1 MCYSKGMRKNNNY
14 PPQGGSDPRDLPHN
28 EPSHEG
34 QLPEKLITSITKLVD
49 RAPVIKEYAD
59 KVRKT
64 KPDMIGSP
72 MIKVRE
78 INARG
83 EDPQDLDDMVAYID
97 YYDAPFEDDIGSI
110 ESLLSAQSRDLYE
123 EFDAQLQTVRDQLD
137 VLVRE
142 TEDKDKDKDKDD
154 VSSTDDETTHTNQT
168 TDLDTESTEAAVSDD
183 SNDTAFAT
191 FLTDAQKCCSD
202 ADINFKELGAHGTGH
217 DGVDTLGYHTDS
229 LRTLFNELKEKAN
242 QWRYREKDEED
253 PNYEEHEEAFAQQ
266 LQRGMQEML
275 SSMLVS
281 LNKIA
286 DIADLMHFKAESAE
300 QSINSLGTALEVF
313 HYTHNSGAAAND
325 DDITI

>member
-1 MCYSKGMRKNNNY
+1 MCYSKGMRNNNH
-14 PPQGGSDPRDLPHN
+14 PPQGNSDRLPRD
-28 EPSHEG
+28 EPSHEN
-34 QLPEKLITSITKLVD
+34 QLTEQLITSITELVD
-49 RAPVIKEYAD
+49 RAPVIKEFAD

-64 KPDMIGSP
+64 KPDMVGSP

-110 ESLLSAQSRDLYE
+110 ELLLSAQSKDLYE
-123 EFDAQLQTVRDQLD
+123 EFDALLQTVRDQLD

-142 TEDKDKDKDKDD
+142 TEDEDEDEDD
-154 VSSTDDETTHTNQT
+154 VSSTDDETTHTNQA
-168 TDLDTESTEAAVSDD
+168 TDLDTESTEAAASDD

-202 ADINFKELGAHGTGH
+202 ADINFKELDAHGTGH

-242 QWRYREKDEED
+242 QWRYHEKNEED
-253 PNYEEHEEAFAQQ
+253 PNHEEYEEAFAQQ

-275 SSMLVS
+275 SSMSAS
-281 LNKIA
+281 LDKIA

>member
-1 MCYSKGMRKNNNY
+1 MCYSKGMRNNNH
-14 PPQGGSDPRDLPHN
+14 PPQGNSNPHDLPHN

-34 QLPEKLITSITKLVD
+34 QLPEQLTTSITKLVD
-49 RAPVIKEYAD
+49 RAPVVKKYAD

-64 KPDMIGSP
+64 KPDMVGSP
-72 MIKVRE
+72 VIKVKE
-78 INARG
+78 IAAYS

-97 YYDAPFEDDIGSI
+97 YYDDLFEDDIGSI
-110 ESLLSAQSRDLYE
+110 ELLLSTKGKDLYE

-142 TEDKDKDKDKDD
+142 TEDKDKDKDEDD
-154 VSSTDDETTHTNQT
+154 VSSTDDETTHTNQA
-168 TDLDTESTEAAVSDD
+168 TDLDTESTETEKSDD

-202 ADINFKELGAHGTGH
+202 ADINFKELGAHITGH
-217 DGVDTLGYHTDS
+217 DGVDTLGYHTDT

-242 QWRYREKDEED
+242 QWRYHEK
-253 PNYEEHEEAFAQQ
+253 NEEAFAQQ
-266 LQRGMQEML
+266 LQREIQEIL

-286 DIADLMHFKAESAE
+286 DIADIMHVKPQRAE

-313 HYTHNSGAAAND
+313 HYTHNSETAAND
-325 DDITI
+325 DDIEA

>member
-1 MCYSKGMRKNNNY
+1 MCYSKGMRKNNH
-14 PPQGGSDPRDLPHN
+14 PPQGNSDPLPRD

-34 QLPEKLITSITKLVD
+34 QLPEQLITRITELID
-49 RAPVIKEYAD
+49 RAPVIKEFAD

-64 KPDMIGSP
+64 KLDMVDSP
-72 MIKVRE
+72 VIKVRE
-78 INARG
+78 INARS

-97 YYDAPFEDDIGSI
+97 YYDAPFEDDIGSS
-110 ESLLSAQSRDLYE
+110 ELLLSAQSRDLYE
-123 EFDAQLQTVRDQLD
+123 EFDALLQTVRDQLD

-142 TEDKDKDKDKDD
+142 TEDKDKDKDKDKDD

-168 TDLDTESTEAAVSDD
+168 TDLDTESTEAAASDD

-191 FLTDAQKCCSD
+191 FLSDAQKCCSD

-217 DGVDTLGYHTDS
+217 DDTDTLGYHTDS
-229 LRTLFNELKEKAN
+229 LRTLFSELKEKAN

-266 LQRGMQEML
+266 LQREMQEML

>member
-1 MCYSKGMRKNNNY
+1 MRDY
-14 PPQGGSDPRDLPHN
+14 GL
-28 EPSHEG
+28 
-34 QLPEKLITSITKLVD
+34 LPEQLITSITELVD

-64 KPDMIGSP
+64 KPDMVGSP
-72 MIKVRE
+72 VIKVRE

-110 ESLLSAQSRDLYE
+110 ELLLSAQSRDLYE

-142 TEDKDKDKDKDD
+142 TEDKDKDKDKDKDD
-154 VSSTDDETTHTNQT
+154 VSSTDDETTHTDQA
-168 TDLDTESTEAAVSDD
+168 TDLDTESTEAAASDD

-191 FLTDAQKCCSD
+191 FLSDAQKCCSD
-202 ADINFKELGAHGTGH
+202 ADINFKELDAHGTGH
-217 DGVDTLGYHTDS
+217 DDADTLGYHTDT
-229 LRTLFNELKEKAN
+229 LRTLFNELKEKAD
-242 QWRYREKDEED
+242 QWRYHEKDEED
-253 PNYEEHEEAFAQQ
+253 PNYKEYEEAFAQQ
-266 LQRGMQEML
+266 LQREMQEML
-275 SSMLVS
+275 SGMLVS

-286 DIADLMHFKAESAE
+286 DIADIMHAKAECAE

-325 DDITI
+325 DDIES

>member
-1 MCYSKGMRKNNNY
+1 MRNNNH
-14 PPQGGSDPRDLPHN
+14 PPQGSSDPLPRD
-28 EPSHEG
+28 EPSYEG
-34 QLPEKLITSITKLVD
+34 QLPEQLITDITKLVD

-59 KVRKT
+59 KVRKK
-64 KPDMIGSP
+64 KPDMVDSP
-72 MIKVRE
+72 ATKVKE
-78 INARG
+78 IAAYSVG
-83 EDPQDLDDMVAYID
+83 PQNLDDMVAYID

-110 ESLLSAQSRDLYE
+110 ESLLSAQGKDLYE
-123 EFDAQLQTVRDQLD
+123 EFDALLQTVRDQLD

-168 TDLDTESTEAAVSDD
+168 TDLDTESTEAAASDD

-191 FLTDAQKCCSD
+191 FLSDAQKCCSD
-202 ADINFKELGAHGTGH
+202 ADINFKELGAYGTGH
-217 DGVDTLGYHTDS
+217 DDINTLGYHTDT

-242 QWRYREKDEED
+242 QWRYREKNEED
-253 PNYEEHEEAFAQQ
+253 PNYKEHEETFAQQ

-275 SSMLVS
+275 SSMSAS
-281 LNKIA
+281 LDKIA
-286 DIADLMHFKAESAE
+286 DIADIMHAKAESAE

-325 DDITI
+325 DDIEA

>member
-1 MCYSKGMRKNNNY
+1 MCYSKGMRSNNNH
-14 PPQGGSDPRDLPHN
+14 PPQGSSDPLPRD
-28 EPSHEG
+28 EPSYEG
-34 QLPEKLITSITKLVD
+34 QLPEQLITDITKLVD

-59 KVRKT
+59 KVRKK
-64 KPDMIGSP
+64 KPDIVDSP
-72 MIKVRE
+72 ATKVKE
-78 INARG
+78 IAAYSVG
-83 EDPQDLDDMVAYID
+83 PQNLDDMVEYID

-110 ESLLSAQSRDLYE
+110 ESLLSAQGKDLYE

-142 TEDKDKDKDKDD
+142 TEDEDEDEDGDD
-154 VSSTDDETTHTNQT
+154 VLSTDDETTHTNQA
-168 TDLDTESTEAAVSDD
+168 TDLDTESTEAAASDD
-183 SNDTAFAT
+183 SNDTTFAI
-191 FLTDAQKCCSD
+191 FLSDAQKCCSD
-202 ADINFKELGAHGTGH
+202 ADINFKELDAHGTGH
-217 DGVDTLGYHTDS
+217 DNVDTLGYHTDA
-229 LRTLFNELKEKAN
+229 LRTLFNELKEKAD
-242 QWRYREKDEED
+242 QWRYHEKNEED
-253 PNYEEHEEAFAQQ
+253 PNYKEYEKAFAQQ

-286 DIADLMHFKAESAE
+286 DIADIMHAKAEGAE

>member
-1 MCYSKGMRKNNNY
+1 MCYSKGMRNNNH
-14 PPQGGSDPRDLPHN
+14 PPQGNSNPHDLPHN

-34 QLPEKLITSITKLVD
+34 QLPEQLTTSITKLVD
-49 RAPVIKEYAD
+49 RAPVVKKYAD

-64 KPDMIGSP
+64 KPDMVGSP
-72 MIKVRE
+72 VIKVKE
-78 INARG
+78 IAAYS

-97 YYDAPFEDDIGSI
+97 YYDDLFEDDIGSI
-110 ESLLSAQSRDLYE
+110 ELLLSTKGKDLYE

-142 TEDKDKDKDKDD
+142 TEDKDKDKDKDKDEDD
-154 VSSTDDETTHTNQT
+154 VSSTDDETTHTNQA
-168 TDLDTESTEAAVSDD
+168 TDLDTESTETEKSDD

-202 ADINFKELGAHGTGH
+202 ADINFKELGAHITGH
-217 DGVDTLGYHTDS
+217 DGVDTLGYHTDT

-242 QWRYREKDEED
+242 QWRYHEK
-253 PNYEEHEEAFAQQ
+253 NEEAFAQQ
-266 LQRGMQEML
+266 LQREIQEIL

-286 DIADLMHFKAESAE
+286 DIADIMHVKAERAE

-313 HYTHNSGAAAND
+313 HYTHNSETAAND
-325 DDITI
+325 DDIEA

>member
-1 MCYSKGMRKNNNY
+1 MCYSKGMRKNNL
-14 PPQGGSDPRDLPHN
+14 PPQGNSDPRDLPHN

-34 QLPEKLITSITKLVD
+34 QLPEQLITSITELVD
-49 RAPVIKEYAD
+49 RAPVIKEFAD

-64 KPDMIGSP
+64 KPDMVGSP

-97 YYDAPFEDDIGSI
+97 YYDALFEDDIGSI
-110 ESLLSAQSRDLYE
+110 ESLLSAKSKDLYE
-123 EFDAQLQTVRDQLD
+123 EFDALLQTVRDQLD

-142 TEDKDKDKDKDD
+142 TEDKDKDKDN
-154 VSSTDDETTHTNQT
+154 VSSTDDEATHTSQA
-168 TDLDTESTEAAVSDD
+168 TDLDTESTETEKSDD

-242 QWRYREKDEED
+242 QWRYREKNEED
-253 PNYEEHEEAFAQQ
+253 PNHEKYEEAFAQQ

-313 HYTHNSGAAAND
+313 HYTHNSGAVAND
-325 DDITI
+325 DDVVA

>member
-1 MCYSKGMRKNNNY
+1 M
-14 PPQGGSDPRDLPHN
+14 
-28 EPSHEG
+28 
-34 QLPEKLITSITKLVD
+34 V
-49 RAPVIKEYAD
+49 
-59 KVRKT
+59 
-64 KPDMIGSP
+64 GSP
-72 MIKVRE
+72 VIKVRE
-78 INARG
+78 INARS

-97 YYDAPFEDDIGSI
+97 YYDAPFEDDISHI
-110 ESLLSAQSRDLYE
+110 ESLLSAKSKDLYE
-123 EFDAQLQTVRDQLD
+123 EFDALLQTVRDQLD
-137 VLVRE
+137 VLARE
-142 TEDKDKDKDKDD
+142 TEDKASKDTA
-154 VSSTDDETTHTNQT
+154 STDDETTHTNQA
-168 TDLDTESTEAAVSDD
+168 TDLDTESTETEKSDD
-183 SNDTAFAT
+183 SNNTAFAT

-242 QWRYREKDEED
+242 QWRYHEKNEED

>member
-1 MCYSKGMRKNNNY
+1 MCYSKGMRKNNH
-14 PPQGGSDPRDLPHN
+14 PPQGNSDPLPRD
-28 EPSHEG
+28 EPSHES
-34 QLPEKLITSITKLVD
+34 QLPEQLITSITKLVD
-49 RAPVIKEYAD
+49 RAPVIKGFAD

-64 KPDMIGSP
+64 KLDMVDSP
-72 MIKVRE
+72 VIKVRE
-78 INARG
+78 INARS

-97 YYDAPFEDDIGSI
+97 YYDDLFEDDIGSI
-110 ESLLSAQSRDLYE
+110 ELLLSTKGKDLYE

-168 TDLDTESTEAAVSDD
+168 TDLDTESTETEKSDD

-202 ADINFKELGAHGTGH
+202 ADINFKELGAHITGH
-217 DGVDTLGYHTDS
+217 DGVDTLGYHTDT

-242 QWRYREKDEED
+242 QWRYHEK
-253 PNYEEHEEAFAQQ
+253 NEEAFAQQ
-266 LQRGMQEML
+266 LQREIQEIL

-286 DIADLMHFKAESAE
+286 DIADIMHVKAERAE

-313 HYTHNSGAAAND
+313 HYTHNSETAAND
-325 DDITI
+325 DDIEA

>member
-1 MCYSKGMRKNNNY
+1 MCYSKCIRKNNNLPPKGNSY
-14 PPQGGSDPRDLPHN
+14 PRELPNN

-34 QLPEKLITSITKLVD
+34 QLPEQLITSITELVD
-49 RAPVIKEYAD
+49 RAPVIKEFAD

-64 KPDMIGSP
+64 KPDMVDSLV
-72 MIKVRE
+72 IKVRE

-97 YYDAPFEDDIGSI
+97 YYNAPFEDDISHI
-110 ESLLSAQSRDLYE
+110 ESLLSAKGKDLYE

-142 TEDKDKDKDKDD
+142 TEDEDEDD
-154 VSSTDDETTHTNQT
+154 VSSTDDETTHTDQA
-168 TDLDTESTEAAVSDD
+168 TDLDTESTEAAASDD
-183 SNDTAFAT
+183 SNDTTFAT
-191 FLTDAQKCCSD
+191 FLSDAQKCCSD
-202 ADINFKELGAHGTGH
+202 ADINFKELDAHGTGH
-217 DGVDTLGYHTDS
+217 DNVDTLGYHTDA
-229 LRTLFNELKEKAN
+229 LRTLFNELKEKAD
-242 QWRYREKDEED
+242 QWRYHEKNEED
-253 PNYEEHEEAFAQQ
+253 PNYKEYEKAFAQQ
-266 LQRGMQEML
+266 LQREMQEML
-275 SSMLVS
+275 SSMLAS

-286 DIADLMHFKAESAE
+286 DIADIMHAKAESAE

>member
-1 MCYSKGMRKNNNY
+1 MCYSKGMRKNNNL
-14 PPQGGSDPRDLPHN
+14 PPQGNSDPRDLPHN

-34 QLPEKLITSITKLVD
+34 QLPEQLITSITELVD
-49 RAPVIKEYAD
+49 RAPVIKEFAD

-64 KPDMIGSP
+64 KPDMVDSLV
-72 MIKVRE
+72 IKVRE

-97 YYDAPFEDDIGSI
+97 YYNAPFEDDISHI
-110 ESLLSAQSRDLYE
+110 ESLLSAKGKDLYE

-142 TEDKDKDKDKDD
+142 TEDEDEDD
-154 VSSTDDETTHTNQT
+154 VSSTDDETTHTDQA
-168 TDLDTESTEAAVSDD
+168 TDLDTESTEAAASDD
-183 SNDTAFAT
+183 SNDTTFAT
-191 FLTDAQKCCSD
+191 FLSDAQKCCSD
-202 ADINFKELGAHGTGH
+202 ADINFKELDAHGTGH
-217 DGVDTLGYHTDS
+217 DNVDTLGYHTDA
-229 LRTLFNELKEKAN
+229 LRTLFNELKEKAD
-242 QWRYREKDEED
+242 QWRYHEKNEED
-253 PNYEEHEEAFAQQ
+253 PNYKEYEKAFAQQ
-266 LQRGMQEML
+266 LQREMQEML
-275 SSMLVS
+275 SSMLAS

-286 DIADLMHFKAESAE
+286 DIADIMHVKAESAE

>member
-1 MCYSKGMRKNNNY
+1 MCYSKGMRNNNH
-14 PPQGGSDPRDLPHN
+14 PPQGNSNPHDLPHN

-34 QLPEKLITSITKLVD
+34 QLPEQLTTSITKLVD
-49 RAPVIKEYAD
+49 RAPVVKKYAD

-64 KPDMIGSP
+64 KPDMVGSP
-72 MIKVRE
+72 VIKVKE
-78 INARG
+78 IAAYS

-97 YYDAPFEDDIGSI
+97 YYDDLFEDDIGSI
-110 ESLLSAQSRDLYE
+110 ELLLSTKGKDLYE

-142 TEDKDKDKDKDD
+142 TEDKDKDKDKDEDD
-154 VSSTDDETTHTNQT
+154 VSSTDDETTHTNQA
-168 TDLDTESTEAAVSDD
+168 TDLDTESTETEKSDD

-202 ADINFKELGAHGTGH
+202 ADINFKELGAHITGH
-217 DGVDTLGYHTDS
+217 DGVDTLGYHTDT

-242 QWRYREKDEED
+242 QWRYHEK
-253 PNYEEHEEAFAQQ
+253 NEEAFAQQ
-266 LQRGMQEML
+266 LQREMQEML

-325 DDITI
+325 DDIES

>member
-1 MCYSKGMRKNNNY
+1 MCYSKGMRSNNNH
-14 PPQGGSDPRDLPHN
+14 PPQGSSDPLPRD
-28 EPSHEG
+28 EPSYEG
-34 QLPEKLITSITKLVD
+34 QLPEQLITDITKLVD

-59 KVRKT
+59 KVRKK
-64 KPDMIGSP
+64 KPDIVDSP
-72 MIKVRE
+72 ATKVKE
-78 INARG
+78 IAAYSVG
-83 EDPQDLDDMVAYID
+83 PQNLDDMVEYID

-110 ESLLSAQSRDLYE
+110 ESLLSAQGKDLYE

-142 TEDKDKDKDKDD
+142 TEDEDEDGDGDD
-154 VSSTDDETTHTNQT
+154 VLSTDDETTHTNQA
-168 TDLDTESTEAAVSDD
+168 TDLDTESTEAAASDD
-183 SNDTAFAT
+183 SNDTTFAI
-191 FLTDAQKCCSD
+191 FLSDAQKCCSD
-202 ADINFKELGAHGTGH
+202 ADINFKELDAHGTGH
-217 DGVDTLGYHTDS
+217 DNVDTLGYHTDA
-229 LRTLFNELKEKAN
+229 LRTLFNELKEKAD
-242 QWRYREKDEED
+242 QWRYHEKNEED
-253 PNYEEHEEAFAQQ
+253 PNYKEYEKAFAQQ

-286 DIADLMHFKAESAE
+286 DIADIMHAKAEGAE

>member
-1 MCYSKGMRKNNNY
+1 MCYSKGMRSNNDH
-14 PPQGGSDPRDLPHN
+14 PPQGSSDPLPRD
-28 EPSHEG
+28 EPSYEG
-34 QLPEKLITSITKLVD
+34 QLPEQLITDITKLVD

-59 KVRKT
+59 KVRKK
-64 KPDMIGSP
+64 KPDIVDSP
-72 MIKVRE
+72 ATKVKE
-78 INARG
+78 IAAYSVG
-83 EDPQDLDDMVAYID
+83 PQNLDDMVEYID

-110 ESLLSAQSRDLYE
+110 ESLLSAQGKDLYE

-142 TEDKDKDKDKDD
+142 TEDEDEDGDGDD
-154 VSSTDDETTHTNQT
+154 VLSTDDETTHTNQA
-168 TDLDTESTEAAVSDD
+168 TDLDTESTEAAASDD
-183 SNDTAFAT
+183 SNDTTFAI
-191 FLTDAQKCCSD
+191 FLSDAQKCCSD
-202 ADINFKELGAHGTGH
+202 ADINFKELDAHGTGH
-217 DGVDTLGYHTDS
+217 DNVDTLGYHTDA
-229 LRTLFNELKEKAN
+229 LRTLFNELKEKAD
-242 QWRYREKDEED
+242 QWRYHEKNEED
-253 PNYEEHEEAFAQQ
+253 PNYKEYEKAFAQQ

-286 DIADLMHFKAESAE
+286 DIADIMHAKAEGAE

>member
-1 MCYSKGMRKNNNY
+1 MCYSKGMRKNNL
-14 PPQGGSDPRDLPHN
+14 PPQGNSDPRDLPHN

-34 QLPEKLITSITKLVD
+34 QLPEQLITSITELVD
-49 RAPVIKEYAD
+49 RAPVIKEFAD

-64 KPDMIGSP
+64 KPDMVGSP

-97 YYDAPFEDDIGSI
+97 YYDALFEDDIGSI
-110 ESLLSAQSRDLYE
+110 ESLLSAKSKDLYE
-123 EFDAQLQTVRDQLD
+123 EFDALLQTVRDQLD

-142 TEDKDKDKDKDD
+142 TEDKDKDKDN
-154 VSSTDDETTHTNQT
+154 VSSTDDEATHTSQA
-168 TDLDTESTEAAVSDD
+168 TDLDTESTETEKSDD

-191 FLTDAQKCCSD
+191 FLSDAQKCCSD

-217 DGVDTLGYHTDS
+217 DDVDTLGYHTDS
-229 LRTLFNELKEKAN
+229 LRTLFDELKEKAN
-242 QWRYREKDEED
+242 QWRYHEKNEED
-253 PNYEEHEEAFAQQ
+253 PNHEEYEEAFAQQ

-313 HYTHNSGAAAND
+313 HYTHNSGAVAND
-325 DDITI
+325 DDVVA

>member
-1 MCYSKGMRKNNNY
+1 MRNNNH
-14 PPQGGSDPRDLPHN
+14 PPQGNSNPHDLPHN

-34 QLPEKLITSITKLVD
+34 QLPEQLTTSITKLVD
-49 RAPVIKEYAD
+49 RAPVVKKYAD
-59 KVRKT
+59 KVRKK
-64 KPDMIGSP
+64 KPDMVGSP
-72 MIKVRE
+72 VIKVKE
-78 INARG
+78 IAAYS

-97 YYDAPFEDDIGSI
+97 YYDDLFEDDIGSI
-110 ESLLSAQSRDLYE
+110 ELLLSTKGKDLYE

-142 TEDKDKDKDKDD
+142 TEDKDKDKDKDKDEDD
-154 VSSTDDETTHTNQT
+154 VSSTDDETTHTNQA
-168 TDLDTESTEAAVSDD
+168 TDLDTESTETEKSDD

-202 ADINFKELGAHGTGH
+202 ADINFKELGAHITGH
-217 DGVDTLGYHTDS
+217 DGIDTLGYHTDT

-242 QWRYREKDEED
+242 QWRYHEK
-253 PNYEEHEEAFAQQ
+253 NEEAFAQQ
-266 LQRGMQEML
+266 LQREIQEIL

-286 DIADLMHFKAESAE
+286 DIADIMHVKAERAE

-313 HYTHNSGAAAND
+313 HYTHNSETAAND
-325 DDITI
+325 DDIEA

>member
-1 MCYSKGMRKNNNY
+1 MRNNNNH
-14 PPQGGSDPRDLPHN
+14 PPQGSSDPLPRD
-28 EPSHEG
+28 EPSYEG
-34 QLPEKLITSITKLVD
+34 QLPEQLITDITKLVD
-49 RAPVIKEYAD
+49 RAPVIKEFAD
-59 KVRKT
+59 KVRKK
-64 KPDMIGSP
+64 KPDMVDSP
-72 MIKVRE
+72 VIKVKE

-97 YYDAPFEDDIGSI
+97 YYNAPFEDDISHI
-110 ESLLSAQSRDLYE
+110 ESLLSAKSRDLYE
-123 EFDAQLQTVRDQLD
+123 EFDALLQTVRDQLD

-142 TEDKDKDKDKDD
+142 TEDKDKDKDKDKDD

-168 TDLDTESTEAAVSDD
+168 TDLDTESTEAEKSDD

-191 FLTDAQKCCSD
+191 FLSDAQKCCSD

-217 DGVDTLGYHTDS
+217 DGVDTLGYHTDT

-242 QWRYREKDEED
+242 QWRYHEKNEED
-253 PNYEEHEEAFAQQ
+253 PNYEEHEEAFAKQ
-266 LQRGMQEML
+266 LQREMQEML

-281 LNKIA
+281 LSKIA
-286 DIADLMHFKAESAE
+286 DIADIMHVKAESAE

-325 DDITI
+325 DDIEA